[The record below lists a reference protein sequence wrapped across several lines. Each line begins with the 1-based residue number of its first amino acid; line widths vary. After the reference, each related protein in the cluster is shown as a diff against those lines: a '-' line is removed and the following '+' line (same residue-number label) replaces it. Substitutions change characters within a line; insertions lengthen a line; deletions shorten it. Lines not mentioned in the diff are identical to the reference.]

1 MTVDGLRVFALVPA
15 RGGSRGV
22 PRKNLAELG
31 GRTLLAHVAD
41 VVSALDWLDAAI
53 LSTDDE
59 EIATEGRRIGLDV
72 PFLRPPELATDE
84 ARVAGA
90 WEHAWRFLE
99 ERDGVTYDASVL
111 LEPSCPFRTAEDVTR
126 TITALLSGQH
136 AAAATISRTPSRWN
150 AFKAVRTTVDGVL
163 EPVLGEAGLEPIRQR
178 TPEHHHRNG
187 ACYAVRRATLIER
200 GHVFEEDCVGV
211 PVAREI
217 VNIDEP
223 ADLAYARWLVAE
235 GGGFEPPRAVKPN
248 TDSSRAP

>member
-1 MTVDGLRVFALVPA
+1 
-15 RGGSRGV
+15 V
-22 PRKNLAELG
+22 PRKNLAELA

-41 VVSALDWLDAAI
+41 VVAALDWLDAAV

-59 EIATEGRRIGLDV
+59 EIAEEGRRVGLDV
-72 PFLRPPELATDE
+72 PFLRPAELATDD
-84 ARVAGA
+84 ARIVGA
-90 WEHAWRFLE
+90 WSHAWHALE
-99 ERDGVTYDASVL
+99 ARDGVVYDASVL
-111 LEPSCPFRTAEDVTR
+111 LEPSCPLRDADDVTR
-126 TITALLSGQH
+126 TIEALLAGGH

-150 AFKAVRTTVDGVL
+150 AYKAVRQGPDGVL
-163 EPVLGEAGLEPIRQR
+163 APVLGEAGLEPIRQR

-187 ACYAVRRATLIER
+187 ACYAVRRATLLER

-211 PVAREI
+211 PVEREL

>member
-1 MTVDGLRVFALVPA
+1 MSVDGVRVFALVPA

-22 PRKNLAELG
+22 PRKNLAELA

-41 VVSALDWLDAAI
+41 VVAQLDWLDAAV
-53 LSTDDE
+53 LSTDDG
-59 EIATEGRRIGLDV
+59 EIAAEGRRVGLDV
-72 PFLRPPELATDE
+72 PFLRPAELASDE
-84 ARVAGA
+84 ARIAGA
-90 WEHAWRFLE
+90 WAHAWRFLE
-99 ERDGVTYDASVL
+99 ERDGVMYDAAVL
-111 LEPSCPFRTAEDVTR
+111 LEPSCPLRAAEDVTR
-126 TITALLSGQH
+126 TITAMLDGGH

-150 AFKAVRTTVDGVL
+150 AFKAVRAGEDGVL
-163 EPVLGEAGLEPIRQR
+163 EPVLGAAGLEPIRQR

-187 ACYAVRRATLIER
+187 ACYAVRRDTLLER

-211 PVAREI
+211 PVAREL

>member
-1 MTVDGLRVFALVPA
+1 MSVSGARVFALVPA

-31 GRTLLAHVAD
+31 GRTLIAHVAA
-41 VVSALDWLDAAI
+41 VVAELGWLDAAL

-59 EIATEGRRIGLDV
+59 EIADEGRRVGLDV
-72 PFLRPPELATDE
+72 PFLRPAELATDE
-84 ARVAGA
+84 ARIVGT
-90 WEHAWRFLE
+90 WSHAWRFLE

-111 LEPSCPFRTAEDVTR
+111 LEPSCPLRSADDVTR
-126 TITALLSGQH
+126 TIEALLDGDH

-150 AFKAVRTTVDGVL
+150 AYKAVRSGADGVL

-187 ACYAVRRATLIER
+187 ACYAVRRATLLER

-211 PVAREI
+211 PVEREL

-235 GGGFEPPRAVKPN
+235 GRDALGPDTPGQG
-248 TDSSRAP
+248 

>member
-1 MTVDGLRVFALVPA
+1 MSFDGLRVFALVPA

-31 GRTLLAHVAD
+31 GITLIAHVAAVID
-41 VVSALDWLDAAI
+41 ELDWLDTAI

-59 EIATEGRRIGLDV
+59 EIAAEGRRVGLSV
-72 PFLRPPELATDE
+72 PFLRPEELASDE
-84 ARVAGA
+84 ARIAGA
-90 WEHAWRFLE
+90 WAHAWRFLE
-99 ERDGVTYDASVL
+99 DRDAVVYDASVL

-126 TITALLSGQH
+126 TIAALTEGGR

-150 AFKAVRTTVDGVL
+150 AFKAVHTRADGVL
-163 EPVLGEAGLEPIRQR
+163 EPVLGEKGLEPIRQR

-187 ACYAVRRATLIER
+187 ACYAVRRATLLER
-200 GHVFEEDCVGV
+200 GHVFEEDCAGV
-211 PVAREI
+211 PIEREI

>member
-1 MTVDGLRVFALVPA
+1 MSVAGARVFALVPA

-22 PRKNLAELG
+22 PRKNLADLA
-31 GRTLLAHVAD
+31 GRTLLAHVAAVID
-41 VVSALDWLDAAI
+41 ELGWLDAAL

-59 EIATEGRRIGLDV
+59 EIAAEGRRVGLDV
-72 PFLRPPELATDE
+72 PFLRPAELATDD
-84 ARVAGA
+84 ARIVGTWA
-90 WEHAWRFLE
+90 HAWRFLE

-111 LEPSCPFRTAEDVTR
+111 LEPSCPLRRAEDVTR
-126 TITALLSGQH
+126 TVEALLGGDH

-150 AFKAVRTTVDGVL
+150 AYKAVRRGEDGVL
-163 EPVLGEAGLEPIRQR
+163 RPVLGDAGLEPIRQR

-187 ACYAVRRATLIER
+187 ACYAVRRATLLEH

-211 PVAREI
+211 PVDREL

-235 GGGFEPPRAVKPN
+235 RPG
-248 TDSSRAP
+248 AP